1 MKKEHKKG
9 GVILKNIYFW
19 EKFQTMAELRFS
31 ALREV
36 FNRDIVECEPPAKN
50 VSKYFGADVF
60 NLHKMEHYLSK
71 EAFMVV
77 KTAIEEGKS
86 LTRQEADQVAI
97 GLKAWALE
105 RGTTHFTHWFHP
117 LTDGTAE
124 KHDSFLEMGDNGHV
138 VENFSGA
145 VLVQSEPDA
154 SSFPSGG
161 IRNTFEARGYTAWDV
176 SSPVFIVGS
185 TLVIPTIFV
194 SYTGEALDYKAPLLK
209 ALSALDKAAVDVC
222 QYFDKDVTKVYATL
236 GVEQEYF
243 LIDEA
248 VYYARPDLVLA
259 ERTLMGHQSSKDQQ
273 LADHYF
279 GSIPERVMYFIK
291 DFECTAN
298 KLGIP
303 VKTRH
308 NEVAPNQFEC
318 APIHE
323 EVNLAVDH
331 NQLLMDIMKRVARR
345 HKFRVLFHEKPFAGI
360 NGSGK
365 HNNWSMATNTGVNL
379 LSPGKNPKSNLQFL
393 TFLVNVIKAVHDNND
408 LIRASVM
415 NETNSYRL
423 GGHEAPPAI
432 ISVFLGSY
440 LTEMLESIVRK
451 VTDRKMTPALK
462 TELKLGIGKIP
473 EILLDN
479 TDRNRTSPFAFTG
492 NRFEFRAVGSSANCG
507 ASMIVL
513 NAAVAYQLTK
523 FKAEVDLIIKKGRNK
538 DEAIFQ
544 VLKKY
549 ILESEKVLFEG
560 DNYSKA
566 WHEEAARRKL
576 CNIQSVPES
585 LKCYLNPG
593 SKEVL
598 VKSGVFSE
606 KELEGR
612 LEVEFDKFTKK
623 IQIQARVL
631 GDLAINHIVPT
642 ALRYM
647 TVLTDNVK
655 GLKEVFSNSEYERLA
670 GPGKEMII
678 SISDHIA
685 SIKKLTNEM
694 IEERKK
700 ANVIEDSYKKAVAYE
715 KKVKPYLD
723 EIRYHIDKL
732 ELIVDNEIWPLPKY
746 RELLFTR

>member
-1 MKKEHKKG
+1 
-9 GVILKNIYFW
+9 
-19 EKFQTMAELRFS
+19 MAELRFS

-36 FNRDIVECEPPAKN
+36 FNREPVEVITPSKV
-50 VSKYFGADVF
+50 VSEYFGENVF
-60 NLHKMEHYLSK
+60 DLPKMEHYLSK
-71 EAFMVV
+71 EAYKVV
-77 KTAIEEGKS
+77 KRAINEGKS
-86 LTRQEADQVAI
+86 LSRQEANQVAT
-97 GLKAWALE
+97 GLKAWAI
-105 RGTTHFTHWFHP
+105 GKGATHYTHWFHP

-124 KHDSFLEMGDNGHV
+124 KHDGFMEIGDNGRV
-138 VENFSGA
+138 VENFSGE

-176 SSPVFIVGS
+176 SSPVFIVGT
-185 TLVIPTIFV
+185 TLCIPTIFV

-209 ALSALDKAAVDVC
+209 ALNELDKAAVDVC
-222 QYFDKDVTKVYATL
+222 QYWDKDVTKVIATL
-236 GVEQEYF
+236 GCEQEYF

-248 VYYARPDLVLA
+248 LYYARPDLMLA
-259 ERTLMGHQSSKDQQ
+259 ERTMMGHQSSKDQQ
-273 LADHYF
+273 LSDHYF
-279 GSIPERVMYFIK
+279 GSIPERVMNFME
-291 DFECTAN
+291 DFECEAYR
-298 KLGIP
+298 LGIP

-318 APIHE
+318 APIFE

-331 NQLLMDIMKRVARR
+331 NQLLMDIMKKVARK

-379 LSPGKNPKSNLQFL
+379 LSPGKNPKTNLQFL
-393 TFLVNVIKAVHDNND
+393 TFLVNVVKAVYDNNEI
-408 LIRASVM
+408 LRASVM
-415 NETNSYRL
+415 NESNSYRL

-432 ISVFLGSY
+432 ISIFVGTY
-440 LTEMLESIVRK
+440 LTNMLENIARK
-451 VTDRKMTPALK
+451 VTDAKMTPAQK

-492 NRFEFRAVGSSANCG
+492 NRFEFRAVGSSANCSS
-507 ASMIVL
+507 AMIVL
-513 NAAVAYQLTK
+513 NAAVAHQLTQ
-523 FKAEVDLIIKKGRNK
+523 FKKDVDLIIKKGLTK

-560 DNYSKA
+560 DGYSA
-566 WHEEAARRKL
+566 EWHKEAKKRGL
-576 CNIQSVPES
+576 SNIASVPES
-585 LKCYLNPG
+585 ISTFLSAKSRN
-593 SKEVL
+593 VL
-598 VKSGVFSE
+598 VGSGVFTD
-606 KELEGR
+606 KELESR
-612 LEVEFDKFTKK
+612 VEVEYEKFTKK
-623 IQIQARVL
+623 VQIEARVL

-642 ALRYM
+642 GIKYM
-647 TVLTDNVK
+647 STLIENVK
-655 GLKEVFSNSEYERLA
+655 GLKEVFKEAEYERLA
-670 GPGKEMII
+670 GARKEMIVT
-678 SISDHIA
+678 ISDHI
-685 SIKKLTNEM
+685 SNIKRLVAEM

-700 ANVIEDSYKKAVAYE
+700 ANVITDSYKMALAYE
-715 KKVKPYLD
+715 SKVKPYMD
-723 EIRYHIDKL
+723 EIRVHIDKL